1 MFAEL
6 FSIIAPV
13 LVCAGIGYGWARFGR
28 AFDIEFVTTLIT
40 NVATPCLVFHTL
52 ANLTVD
58 AAAVGVISGAAVVML
73 ALCAAIAA
81 LVLRLSGLSLRA
93 FLPALT
99 FPNTGNMGLPL
110 CFLAF
115 GDAGLALAIGVFAVC
130 AVAQL
135 TIGAAI
141 ASGTLSFRNLARIPI
156 VYAVAIAMVFLAA
169 GAQPPAW
176 INATTKLLGA
186 ITIPMMLITLGVSLS
201 RLSVRRA
208 GRAAWLS
215 ALRLGMGFAVGVLVA
230 WSLGLEGAARGVM
243 VLQSTMPVAV
253 FNFLFA
259 QRYQPAPEEVAGMV
273 VLSTVL
279 SFVSLPLLLIYVL

>member
-1 MFAEL
+1 MYAEL

-28 AFDIEFVTTLIT
+28 AFDVEFVTTLIT
-40 NVATPCLVFHTL
+40 NIATPCLVFHTL
-52 ANLTVD
+52 ANLSLD
-58 AAAVGVISGAAVVML
+58 ASAVGVISAAAVAML
-73 ALCAAIAA
+73 AVCAAISA

-115 GDAGLALAIGVFAVC
+115 GDAGLALAVGVFAVC
-130 AVAQL
+130 AVGQL
-135 TIGAAI
+135 TIGATI
-141 ASGTLSFRNLARIPI
+141 ASGAASFRDLARLPI
-156 VYAVAIAMVFLAA
+156 VYAVAIALVFLAT
-169 GAQPPAW
+169 GAQPPEW
-176 INATTKLLGA
+176 INATTKLLGG

-215 ALRLGMGFAVGVLVA
+215 VLRLAMGFAVGVAIA
-230 WSLGLEGAARGVM
+230 WVLDLEGAARGVM
-243 VLQSTMPVAV
+243 VLQSAMPVAV
-253 FNFLFA
+253 LNYLFA
-259 QRYQPAPEEVAGMV
+259 QRYQTAPEEVAGMV

-279 SFVSLPLLLIYVL
+279 SFASLPLLLLYVL

>member
-156 VYAVAIAMVFLAA
+156 LYAVAIAMVFLAA

>member
-28 AFDIEFVTTLIT
+28 AFDVEFVTTLIT
-40 NVATPCLVFHTL
+40 NIATPCLVFYTL

-58 AAAVGVISGAAVVML
+58 AAAVGVISGAAVAML
-73 ALCAAIAA
+73 ALCAALSA
-81 LVLRLSGLSLRA
+81 LILRPLGLSLRA

-130 AVAQL
+130 AVGQL
-135 TIGAAI
+135 TIGAAV
-141 ASGTLSFRNLARIPI
+141 ASGTVSLRDLARIPI
-156 VYAVAIAMVFLAA
+156 LYAVAIAVVFLAT
-169 GAQPPAW
+169 GIQPPAW
-176 INATTKLLGA
+176 INATTKLLGG

-215 ALRLGMGFAVGVLVA
+215 ALRLGMGFAVGVAIA
-230 WSLGLEGAARGVM
+230 WALGLEGTARGVM
-243 VLQSTMPVAV
+243 VLQSAMPVAV
-253 FNFLFA
+253 FNYLFA
-259 QRYQPAPEEVAGMV
+259 QRYQTAPEEVAGMV
-273 VLSTVL
+273 VISTVL
-279 SFVSLPLLLIYVL
+279 SFVSLPLLLLYVL

>member
-28 AFDIEFVTTLIT
+28 TFDVEFVTTLIT

-215 ALRLGMGFAVGVLVA
+215 ALRLDMGFAVGVLVA

-259 QRYQPAPEEVAGMV
+259 QRYQTAPEEVAGMV